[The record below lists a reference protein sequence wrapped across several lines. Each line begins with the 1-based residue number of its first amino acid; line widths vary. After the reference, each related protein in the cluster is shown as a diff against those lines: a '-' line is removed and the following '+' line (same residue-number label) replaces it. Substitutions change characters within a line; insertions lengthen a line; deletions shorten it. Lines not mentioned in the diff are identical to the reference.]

1 MKDNMQQLA
10 EDNPVIDIS
19 RGVSQDCG
27 NLINDSLRLTARGTP
42 WNETY
47 ESIYA
52 TVEKYLEKIN
62 SDPES
67 ADVD

>member
-1 MKDNMQQLA
+1 MKDSMQQLA

-27 NLINDSLRLTARGTP
+27 TLINDSLRLTARGTP

-67 ADVD
+67 ADID